1 MLKENYSK
9 IFTWLFIGL
18 IITFVTGYSLSLN
31 TDLAITLASG
41 SSYLVIAIVEIVIA
55 IFFSLRLAKMSRLTA
70 TICYILYSFLTGI
83 TFGSIF
89 LVFELTSIMNVFLIT
104 SIVFLIFA
112 LVAMH
117 SKKDFSKLSLW
128 LGMSLL
134 AIVVASLLN
143 IFFRSSVLNLIIT
156 IVSIVIFI
164 GYIIFDLKN
173 AENIMTYIDE
183 DKGAIYV
190 AFQLYLDFIN
200 LFLDLLRL
208 LGNQKDD

>member
-117 SKKDFSKLSLW
+117 SKKDFSKVSLW